1 MTWWCSGWRF
11 HFTQRSE
18 SLFSWHGAFLC
29 DVCGFSPST
38 QAPAHIPKT
47 IPSLT
52 GRSELLKWV
61 QVVVMLAEELRH
73 VMAYLENS
81 NFVFTEDGREAA
93 SVEVL
98 PCHPSTCFCGKPWEE
113 RRHPTLSNSPPSIS
127 RHSVR
132 SDIICMRS
140 SIPLYFVFVW
150 EYEASGPS
158 MRFILV
164 LLFRRAA
171 TSIVTAVPSTE
182 YSLFPSVTVTAV
194 SWQSGW

>member
-29 DVCGFSPST
+29 GVCGFSPST
-38 QAPAHIPKT
+38 QVPAHIPKT

-52 GRSELLKWV
+52 GRSELFKWV

-81 NFVFTEDGREAA
+81 NFVFTEDSREAA

-113 RRHPTLSNSPPSIS
+113 RRHPTLSNSPPSILAVTLCALTS
-127 RHSVR
+127 FAWDRQFLYILCLFGNMKPRGRAWDSSSCYCSVALQHR
-132 SDIICMRS
+132 
-140 SIPLYFVFVW
+140 
-150 EYEASGPS
+150 
-158 MRFILV
+158 
-164 LLFRRAA
+164 
-171 TSIVTAVPSTE
+171 
-182 YSLFPSVTVTAV
+182 
-194 SWQSGW
+194 